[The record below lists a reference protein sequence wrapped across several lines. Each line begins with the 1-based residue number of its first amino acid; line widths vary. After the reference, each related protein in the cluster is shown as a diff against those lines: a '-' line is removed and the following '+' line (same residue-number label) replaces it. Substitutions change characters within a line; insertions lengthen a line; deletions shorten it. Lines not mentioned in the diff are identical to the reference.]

1 MGNYI
6 SKNRLRLILGVFFI
20 ALVFPTVILVKQ
32 AFSQMKWESFRQY
45 QVQAEELALRIDKQ
59 FNQLIKN
66 EEARSF
72 TEYSFLN
79 IAGDVKA
86 NFLQRSPLAE
96 FPKKNK
102 IPGLIGYFQV
112 DDRGEFSSPLLPPE
126 IPQSYGISNDEYS
139 LRLDVKN
146 QIQHIL
152 SSNKLVTERQLSL
165 KSNINKKKEIII
177 STREKEKKS
186 AEKIVNNLFSQEAFD
201 RLESS
206 KIHSSVKRS
215 ALKGS
220 LGRVEELQLKAPMA
234 KTEMLA
240 ETTIMSTFNNEKGDI
255 RKQRLSKELTFFPE
269 PIVDNDA
276 VSSVQVASLQE
287 PIRITTFESEI
298 DPFSF
303 SLLDSGHFVLYRKVW
318 RNGQRY
324 TQGVLFNQQ
333 DFLQGI
339 IEIAFKN
346 TALSDM
352 SNLVIAY
359 EGNVFSV
366 FSGRDYRSS
375 YSSITELRGELL
387 YQTPLSAPLSA
398 MQLIFSI
405 THLPLGAGA
414 NVIIWTTFVI
424 GLVLLSG
431 IFFIY
436 RLGIKQITLVQQQQN
451 FVSSVSHELKT
462 PLTSIRMYGEIL
474 REGWAAEEKK
484 KIYYDYIYDESE
496 RLSRLI
502 DNVLQLARMTRNEL
516 QLNIKSITVGE
527 LMDIIRSKI
536 SSQLER
542 SDFELTL
549 DFSNVNEKV
558 LLNIDRDAFIQV
570 FINLID
576 NSVKFSRQA
585 EIKKIDIVCKKNI
598 KNSIK
603 FTVRDY
609 GPGIAKNK
617 MKKIFT
623 LFYRSENELTRETVG
638 TGIGLAL
645 VNQLMVNMNGKVGV
659 VNRNP
664 GAEFSLIFKEKL
676 I

>member
-1 MGNYI
+1 MDSYI

-32 AFSQMKWESFRQY
+32 ALSQMKWENFRQY
-45 QVQAEELALRIDKQ
+45 QIQAEELALRIDNQ
-59 FNQLIKN
+59 FDQIIKN

-102 IPGLIGYFQV
+102 IPGFIGYFQV
-112 DDRGEFSSPLLPPE
+112 DERGKFSSPLLPPA
-126 IPQSYGISNDEYS
+126 ISQSYGISDDEYS
-139 LRLDVKN
+139 LRLNVKDK
-146 QIQHIL
+146 IKKIL
-152 SSNKLVTERQLSL
+152 SSNQLVTERQPAPQS
-165 KSNINKKKEIII
+165 KKKTEIR
-177 STREKEKKS
+177 SGSEEKEKSDKMVGS
-186 AEKIVNNLFSQEAFD
+186 NSVSQMAFD
-201 RLESS
+201 RLGSNNS
-206 KIHSSVKRS
+206 RRS
-215 ALKGS
+215 EEEFKLKGS
-220 LGRVEELQLKAPMA
+220 LGRVEDLQLKSPM
-234 KTEMLA
+234 KQEEVLA
-240 ETTIMSTFNNEKGDI
+240 AATMSTFNDEQADN
-255 RKQRLSKELTFFPE
+255 RNQRLRKKVELFAE
-269 PIVDNDA
+269 SIAENDA
-276 VSSVQVASLQE
+276 VFSNKVTNLQE
-287 PIRITTFESEI
+287 SIRITTFESEI

-303 SLLDSGHFVLYRKVW
+303 SLLNSGHFVLYRKVW

-324 TQGVLFNQQ
+324 TQGILFNQQ

-339 IEIAFKN
+339 IETEFKK
-346 TALSDM
+346 TALSEM

-366 FSGRDYRSS
+366 LSGRAYPSS
-375 YSSITELRGELL
+375 YSSVSELQGELL

-405 THLPLGAGA
+405 TYLPLGAGA

-424 GLVLLSG
+424 ALVLLSG
-431 IFFIY
+431 VFFIY
-436 RLGIKQITLVQQQQN
+436 RVGIKQITLVQQQQN
-451 FVSSVSHELKT
+451 FISSVSHELKT

-474 REGWAAEEKK
+474 REGWAEEDKK
-484 KIYYDYIYDESE
+484 KVYYDYIYDESE

-516 QLNIKSITVGE
+516 KLNIKSITVGE
-527 LMDIIRSKI
+527 LIDIIRSKI
-536 SSQLER
+536 SSQLEH
-542 SDFELTL
+542 SDFELNL
-549 DFSNVNEKV
+549 DFSNVNERV
-558 LLNIDRDAFIQV
+558 SLDIDRDAFIQI

-576 NSVKFSRQA
+576 NSVKFSRQSK
-585 EIKKIDIVCKKNI
+585 IKKIDIVCKKGIN
-598 KNSIK
+598 NSVEFI
-603 FTVRDY
+603 VRDY
-609 GPGIAKNK
+609 GPGVEKNK

-645 VNQLMVNMNGKVGV
+645 VNQLMANMKGKVGV
-659 VNRNP
+659 VNRSP
-664 GAEFSLIFKEKL
+664 GVEFSLTFKESDMPQK
-676 I
+676 